1 LLEEGAILCIP
12 TTPFPAPPTDSTLE
26 ALDAYSAR
34 IGLLCSFAG
43 MAGLPQMNL
52 PLGQVDG
59 KPVGLSIIAWRGGDA
74 RLAGIARAL
83 ARAQAGSQSRPS

>member
-1 LLEEGAILCIP
+1 MLEEGAILCIP